1 MILLMNVI
9 LIIII
14 FVRRITELILQGV
27 INGIIEMPALNL
39 SIKNKY

>member
-1 MILLMNVI
+1 MILLINVI

-27 INGIIEMPALNL
+27 INGIIENAG
-39 SIKNKY
+39 IKFVYEK